1 MAQVYITM
9 FWNTDKQAGEPIKAY
24 AREED
29 AKAAAE
35 RSSKARARFWE
46 LYDQMVKP
54 YSCSY
59 CRGETSNDAHPYGS
73 KDGTFYNTPEG
84 ALYGDKRAEFYT
96 LEEVKKC
103 QRQNTMEDYYESIE
117 LCE

>member
-1 MAQVYITM
+1 MAKIYITM

-24 AREED
+24 TREED
-29 AKAAAE
+29 AKAATEKTQKA
-35 RSSKARARFWE
+35 KARFDE

-59 CRGETSNDAHPYGS
+59 CRGDSYDEAHPFKS
-73 KDGTFYNTPEG
+73 KDGKFYDTEEG
-84 ALYGDKRAEFYT
+84 ALYGDKSAEFYA
-96 LEEVKKC
+96 LEDVKEC
-103 QRQNTMEDYYESIE
+103 RRQNTMEDYYESIE